1 MKKNKIIKGTIP
13 YSDLNPNLNFE
24 PDDETIEAFEKLI
37 TLVGRLSEEEK
48 QAILKSK

>member
-24 PDDETIEAFEKLI
+24 PDDETIEAFEKI
-37 TLVGRLSEEEK
+37 IILVDGLSEAEK
-48 QAILKSK
+48 QEILKSK